1 MARNYV
7 SSEKRS
13 ARKSHSGLR
22 SLECVHYF
30 FEINASGFWH
40 CQVVSSCI
48 LLYLSSVL
56 YTLEVYKAVLCACS
70 TKLSLP
76 ARVTNLRFECSRL
89 HTFTHFMHSTHTR
102 IFVYRYNY
110 NCYKC
115 ASLGFQLFQCRL
127 HSWCLGHYRS
137 TEGICKQNWHSLL
150 GYTALIIV
158 KFCILNIKCTLIS
171 FSTDKRCEKYKFK
184 IFIPL
189 LNYLNLFTVKQT
201 YAKRIL
207 KDIRDTDYRICRSND
222 LYFIKINMQ
231 IVLGFDTQMRSTI
244 VR

>member
-1 MARNYV
+1 MFALAHIYPFH
-7 SSEKRS
+7 
-13 ARKSHSGLR
+13 ALD
-22 SLECVHYF
+22 
-30 FEINASGFWH
+30 
-40 CQVVSSCI
+40 
-48 LLYLSSVL
+48 
-56 YTLEVYKAVLCACS
+56 
-70 TKLSLP
+70 
-76 ARVTNLRFECSRL
+76 
-89 HTFTHFMHSTHTR
+89 THTR
-102 IFVYRYNY
+102 IFVYRYNYNY

-207 KDIRDTDYRICRSND
+207 KDIRDTDYRICRSNN